1 MSLCASQSK
10 KYNKIIY
17 NEKESLIYKAFNM
30 AINGQFKDENRWISR
45 DNFEK
50 LKTTDPY
57 VAICYSFGNNL
68 KNYCFSTI
76 LEPWKKALHYARVF
90 KDYSEFEKFGITSDG
105 SRFDIINN
113 FEEYKQKYINYIND
127 IINCDALH
135 ISELENL
142 ERLER
147 LKSIFTVDDKHFGE
161 LQSIES
167 LNRLQSIES
176 LNLSYEL
183 VDIPKDAVVYC
194 DPPYINTITYLSE
207 FNHFEFYN
215 WCRKQNSLVFI
226 SEYTM
231 PEDFYLVDEF
241 KRKEIFNSNLKDV
254 CEKLYCNKPFK
265 PLGQRIKLF

>member
-1 MSLCASQSK
+1 MIK
-10 KYNKIIY
+10 KN
-17 NEKESLIYKAFNM
+17 
-30 AINGQFKDENRWISR
+30 ENRWISR
-45 DNFEK
+45 DDFEK

-68 KNYCFSTI
+68 KAYCYSTI
-76 LEPWKKALHYARVF
+76 LEPWKEALHYARVF
-90 KDYSEFEKFGITSDG
+90 KDYSKFEKFGIKSDG
-105 SRFDIINN
+105 SRLDIIKN

-183 VDIPKDAVVYC
+183 VDIPNNSIVYC
-194 DPPYINTITYLSE
+194 DPPYANTHTYLSE
-207 FNHFEFYN
+207 FNHSEFYD
-215 WCRKQNSLVFI
+215 WCRRQSSLVFI
-226 SEYTM
+226 SEYNM
-231 PEDFYLVDEF
+231 PEDFYLVAEF
-241 KRKEIFNSNLKDV
+241 KRKEIFNSNSKDV
-254 CEKLYCNKPFK
+254 CEKLYCNKPFNPIGK
-265 PLGQRIKLF
+265 KIKLF